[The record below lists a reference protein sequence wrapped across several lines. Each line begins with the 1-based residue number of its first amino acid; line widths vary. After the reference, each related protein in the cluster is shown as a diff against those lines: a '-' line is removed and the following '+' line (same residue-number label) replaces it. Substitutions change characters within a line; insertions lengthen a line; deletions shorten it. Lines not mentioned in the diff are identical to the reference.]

1 MYIIKHEG
9 NIILVANCRKNNRE
23 ISFINYKVQIKVLLF
38 WATIKSFNED
48 DYADACDCFRYC
60 TNPYKY

>member
-9 NIILVANCRKNNRE
+9 NIRLIANCRKNNRE
-23 ISFINYKVQIKVLLF
+23 ISFD
-38 WATIKSFNED
+38 ED